1 MWQATNP
8 VHTFTFPSLLYRFYE
23 ERKSLCLVVARQY
36 QELSPEIL
44 FHLVW
49 LKSVQF
55 EPFVCF
61 WSFSYF
67 SQNLLF
73 SHTDT
78 QTQTHTVDTDT
89 DKQTDRL
96 TDTQTDRQTH
106 HFFFTNINAFART
119 HTYTRTDVCVYGWV
133 GGGCVCERKIHCIT
147 CESQLKYLDC
157 QQKFRW
163 SVVCCGRI
171 LFSVNHLV
179 KQSIHKICLF

>member
-106 HFFFTNINAFART
+106 HFFFHKHKCVRAHT
-119 HTYTRTDVCVYGWV
+119 HIHTDRCVCVWV
-133 GGGCVCERKIHCIT
+133 GGWRVCVWTQNTLHNLWKPTKISRLSTEVSLISGLLRKNIVFRQSF
-147 CESQLKYLDC
+147 SQT
-157 QQKFRW
+157 
-163 SVVCCGRI
+163 
-171 LFSVNHLV
+171 VNT
-179 KQSIHKICLF
+179 